1 MVLINQLPQESRTLT
16 EIRDALTPAHKARL
30 LAETTD
36 QGHGRWSRTD
46 MLLAAQVDAT
56 RQQTWIL
63 AEWEKGKRPPAP
75 EPLRRPGVE
84 EKQARPKTVEELR
97 ERVSEKAWARA
108 EALRQGRP
116 LPD

>member
-16 EIRDALTPAHKARL
+16 AIRDS
-30 LAETTD
+30 LAPEVRAKLAAEAAD

-56 RQQTWIL
+56 RQQTWVL
-63 AEWEKGKRPPAP
+63 AEWKKGERPPAP
-75 EPLRRPGVE
+75 EPLKRPGVE
-84 EKQARPKTVEELR
+84 EKRAKPRSIDELR
-97 ERVSEKAWARA
+97 ERVSPQTWARA
-108 EALRQGRP
+108 EALRKGLA

>member
-1 MVLINQLPQESRTLT
+1 
-16 EIRDALTPAHKARL
+16 
-30 LAETTD
+30 
-36 QGHGRWSRTD
+36 
-46 MLLAAQVDAT
+46 MLLAAQIDAT
-56 RQQTWIL
+56 HQQTWAL

-84 EKQARPKTVEELR
+84 EKRAKPKSIEELR

-108 EALRQGRP
+108 EALRQGLP